1 MNRTLGMNQIHGNAR
16 RRATSLQ
23 LSWQWFHRAVA
34 MFGLVN
40 GLVYWA
46 MLIGIDDSA
55 GWRFDLM
62 PVHWQVASVT
72 LAVLLPFAA
81 SGLWMVASWGAVI
94 WFLCAAI
101 EIVMHA
107 GFPALFGPR
116 PLLVVVLVLIAIAYC
131 GMRLAFFLQKR
142 RQAD

>member
-1 MNRTLGMNQIHGNAR
+1 MNRAYGKKHQH
-16 RRATSLQ
+16 ATVLQ

-34 MFGLVN
+34 MLGLAS
-40 GLVYWA
+40 GLYYWA
-46 MLIGIDDSA
+46 LLIGINDDA

-81 SGLWMVASWGAVI
+81 SGLWMVASWGAAI

-101 EIVMHA
+101 EVAMHA
-107 GFPALFGPR
+107 GFPELFGAR
-116 PLLVVVLVLIAIAYC
+116 PVLVGVLIMIAIIYA
-131 GMRLAFFLQKR
+131 GLRLAFFLQKR